1 MDPSSERAVG
11 GGELTAKLVGLGLA
25 VSVVDL
31 LSLVGLGPGLS
42 GLAVDLAV
50 DLAMSV
56 VGMKLSKECGVRAVH
71 LVPAK
76 PGPTAPLRW

>member
-1 MDPSSERAVG
+1 MDPSSERAVS
-11 GGELTAKLVGLGLA
+11 GGELTAKLVGPGLA

-31 LSLVGLGPGLS
+31 LSLV